1 MSSEKSTIGHTMV
14 GFAVI
19 MFITLTSMMGIG
31 HVKDTWIPGGIVLA
45 AGLYLLKDE

>member
-19 MFITLTSMMGIG
+19 MFITVTSMAGIG
-31 HVKDTWIPGGIVLA
+31 HVKATWVLGVPILA
-45 AGLYLLKDE
+45 AGLYLVKDD